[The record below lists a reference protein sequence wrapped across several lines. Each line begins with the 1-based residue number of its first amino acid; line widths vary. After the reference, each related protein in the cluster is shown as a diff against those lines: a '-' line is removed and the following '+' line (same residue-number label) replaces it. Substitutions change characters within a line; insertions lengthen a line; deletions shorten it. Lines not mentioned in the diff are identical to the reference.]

1 MAISENTGY
10 PRIGMLSMYS
20 QFLQQLAFKGVP
32 QRFAGV
38 HFSAGKFPV
47 TRVWLALRPAREKK
61 TAVGPGNN
69 RGGYINDAMR
79 MRHGSVKRSTASAS
93 DSDAVRAGSHPCAR
107 RAMAKTRGNLSM
119 WLRCAVEGAPEGEEE
134 PKMDLKGSSNKSL
147 SPRACFRYRH
157 ELSRASSPPIFCF
170 PAQSRANCH
179 ATRPLREPRP
189 SAHCSAAVR
198 AGRSSSG
205 TPRWVSHCATMF
217 RY

>member
-10 PRIGMLSMYS
+10 PRIGMLSMDS

-79 MRHGSVKRSTASAS
+79 MRHGSVKRSTASAFG
-93 DSDAVRAGSHPCAR
+93 SDAVRSGSPAV
-107 RAMAKTRGNLSM
+107 RGADGGN
-119 WLRCAVEGAPEGEEE
+119 EGELLRLVEVYGRRQGGT
-134 PKMDLKGSSNKSL
+134 GS
-147 SPRACFRYRH
+147 
-157 ELSRASSPPIFCF
+157 
-170 PAQSRANCH
+170 
-179 ATRPLREPRP
+179 
-189 SAHCSAAVR
+189 
-198 AGRSSSG
+198 
-205 TPRWVSHCATMF
+205 TPRGTEAQKAAQTKA
-217 RY
+217 